1 MLWKWFE
8 KRGGIKEAEKFLKN
22 YYVFYKYKEV
32 NTQEFVRVTK
42 YYFNLKSNS
51 VFKG

>member
-22 YYVFYKYKEV
+22 YYDFYKYKEV